1 MLAASLF
8 GGAASAASKRASHL
22 ASLTV
27 NASASGVIAILTHRN
42 AKYRDVEGTFW
53 ERRGPTVL
61 TVASVPLVSADPL
74 RHVLQDRGAWG
85 ASSAMYREGCP
96 HGDVRCLSAVGWM
109 FLLFTYAGFACM
121 IFCSLWSADAL
132 GKLSREWRRR
142 TRGDGDG
149 AV

>member
-1 MLAASLF
+1 M
-8 GGAASAASKRASHL
+8 
-22 ASLTV
+22 V

-121 IFCSLWSADAL
+121 IFGSLWSADAL

-142 TRGDGDG
+142 TRGDGDS

>member
-1 MLAASLF
+1 MLAVA
-8 GGAASAASKRASHL
+8 R
-22 ASLTV
+22 
-27 NASASGVIAILTHRN
+27 GVSVR
-42 AKYRDVEGTFW
+42 
-53 ERRGPTVL
+53 RRGERGVETRESPRVADGERERERGDRDLDAQKRKVSRRRGNVL
-61 TVASVPLVSADPL
+61 GATVASVQLVSADPL

-96 HGDVRCLSAVGWM
+96 HGDVRCLSAVGWT
-109 FLLFTYAGFACM
+109 FLLFTYAGFACI
-121 IFCSLWSADAL
+121 IFGSLWSADAL